1 MCECQ
6 FLQWGWRRHIQRYKE
21 EYIGVGWY
29 ARTWVVGK
37 SVLFSDH
44 IVLTLWLKIMFSDRN
59 DVISWCDIICS
70 ELGDMTSMQ
79 CTTSGLL
86 LWMVNESMNYTK
98 VVMKDHWGCNTPRH
112 SYNRENLR
120 QDLKGEEIVFFL
132 LNPKIEAIFALIHL
146 MCNKGIAEPLG
157 LDRKNLE
164 VQKWI
169 FFPSA
174 KSLALC

>member
-1 MCECQ
+1 MYFSQCDDCQTSTCMCECQ

-44 IVLTLWLKIMFSDRN
+44 IVLTLWLKIMFSDSN

-120 QDLKGEEIVFFL
+120 QDLKG
-132 LNPKIEAIFALIHL
+132 K
-146 MCNKGIAEPLG
+146 K
-157 LDRKNLE
+157 
-164 VQKWI
+164 I
-169 FFPSA
+169 FFGSIQ
-174 KSLALC
+174 K